1 MITGSKV
8 IGLGAVC
15 LALAASAY
23 AVASIPAKDRKITAC
38 FKKTSGDLRVIDAAK
53 QHCSKKERRLT
64 WNQAGQRGRAGPP
77 RSLTPEARHF
87 VGPRVVGS
95 IPSCDTHLGT
105 FCVGDYDGR
114 WDNYGNGYA
123 PVAYFKDSAGFVHL
137 EGLAGVFTTPAN
149 APPPKTI
156 FYLPSGYRPL
166 NGTREFTVRACGG
179 ELDYVD
185 VGTDGAVTASTYRRC
200 VPLDVVSFLP

>member
-15 LALAASAY
+15 LALAATAY

-114 WDNYGNGYA
+114 
-123 PVAYFKDSAGFVHL
+123 
-137 EGLAGVFTTPAN
+137 
-149 APPPKTI
+149 
-156 FYLPSGYRPL
+156 
-166 NGTREFTVRACGG
+166 
-179 ELDYVD
+179 
-185 VGTDGAVTASTYRRC
+185 
-200 VPLDVVSFLP
+200 